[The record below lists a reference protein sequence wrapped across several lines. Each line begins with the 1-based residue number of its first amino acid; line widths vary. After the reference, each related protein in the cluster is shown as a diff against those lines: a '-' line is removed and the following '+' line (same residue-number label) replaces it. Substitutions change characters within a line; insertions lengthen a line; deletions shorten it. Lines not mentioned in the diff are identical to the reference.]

1 MALAAVV
8 LAAGGGTRM
17 RSERP
22 KTLHEVAGVPM
33 LQHVLHSVGELCP
46 DRTVV
51 VVGSGWRE
59 VTSFVSAVAPNAE
72 IALQPKRTGTGDAVA
87 AAREA
92 LAGFGEKVVV
102 LYGDTPLVRSSTIR
116 SLAAVLD
123 EGADVG
129 VVGFRA
135 RDPEGYGRLLIDSDG
150 SLERIVED
158 RDATDQEKLVD
169 LCNSGLVGA
178 DAATLFSLLEGIG
191 RDNSAGEVYLTD
203 IVAAARGEG
212 LKCRAIEGSEEELL
226 GVNSRADL
234 AGAERAYQERARAAA
249 LNGGAT
255 LVAPETVFFGFGS
268 ALGVDVLVEPH
279 VVIGPNVKVG
289 DGAVIRSFS
298 HLEDCRIGEGATV
311 GPFARIRPGTELGE
325 GARVGNFVE
334 INASAIGSQSK
345 VSHLSYVGDS
355 EIGDRT
361 NIGAGTITCNY
372 DGVSKHR
379 TTIGNEAFIGS
390 NSTLIAPVEV
400 SDGAM
405 TAAGS
410 VITRN
415 VPPQAIAIARERQ
428 TNVDGG
434 ADRHL
439 RRLRDAADRDRFQG
453 TGHPPRA
460 PDAS

>member
-22 KTLHEVAGVPM
+22 KTLHEISGVPM
-33 LQHVLHSVGELCP
+33 LHHVLTSVGELSP

-51 VVGSGWRE
+51 VVGKGWRE
-59 VTSFVSAVAPNAE
+59 VKSFVSAAAPDAE
-72 IALQPKRTGTGDAVA
+72 IALQPTQTGTGDAVA

-92 LAGFGEKVVV
+92 LTGFEGRVVV

-116 SLAAVLD
+116 SLIAVLD
-123 EGADVG
+123 GGADVG

-135 RDPEGYGRLLIDSDG
+135 QDPGGYGRLITDSDG
-150 SLERIVED
+150 NLERIVED
-158 RDATDQEKLVD
+158 NDATAKEKLVD

-178 DAATLFSLLEGIG
+178 ESATLFSLLEGIG
-191 RDNSAGEVYLTD
+191 RDNSAGEAYLTD
-203 IVAAARGEG
+203 IVAAAGDRG
-212 LKCRAIEGSEEELL
+212 LKCRTIEGSEAELL

-234 AGAERAYQERARAAA
+234 ARVEQAYQMRARAAA
-249 LNGGAT
+249 LDGGAT
-255 LVAPETVFFGFGS
+255 LVAPETVFFGFGC
-268 ALGVDVLVEPH
+268 ALGEDVVVEPH
-279 VVIGPNVKVG
+279 VVIGPNVVVG

-298 HLEDCRIGEGATV
+298 HLEDCRIGEGAMV
-311 GPFARIRPGTELGE
+311 GPYARIRPGTELGE

-334 INASAIGSQSK
+334 IKASAIGRQSK
-345 VSHLSYVGDS
+345 VPHLSYVGDS
-355 EIGDRT
+355 EVGEGT

-390 NSTLIAPVEV
+390 NSTLVAPVEV

-428 TNVDGG
+428 TNLDGG
-434 ADRHL
+434 ADRL
-439 RRLRDAADRDRFQG
+439 FRRLRDAAERDRLRKAE
-453 TGHPPRA
+453 HPPQA

>member
-22 KTLHEVAGVPM
+22 KTLHEIAGVPM
-33 LQHVLHSVGELCP
+33 LQHVLASAGELSP

-51 VVGSGWRE
+51 VVGNGWRQ
-59 VTSFVSAVAPNAE
+59 VKSFVSAFAPDAE
-72 IALQPKRTGTGDAVA
+72 IALQPKQTGTGDAVA
-87 AAREA
+87 AARES
-92 LAGFGEKVVV
+92 LAGFDGKVLV
-102 LYGDTPLVRSSTIR
+102 LYGDTPLVRSSTTR

-123 EGADVG
+123 DGTDVA

-135 RDPEGYGRLLIDSDG
+135 QDPSGYGRLITDAG
-150 SLERIVED
+150 GNLERIVED
-158 RDATDQEKLVD
+158 RDATAKERLVD
-169 LCNSGLVGA
+169 LCNSGLVAA
-178 DAATLFSLLEGIG
+178 DSATLFSLLEGIG
-191 RDNSAGEVYLTD
+191 RENSAGEAYLTD
-203 IVAAARGEG
+203 IVAAARGKG
-212 LKCRAIEGSEEELL
+212 LRCRAIEGSEEELL

-234 AGAERAYQERARAAA
+234 ARAEQAYQVRARAAA

-268 ALGVDVLVEPH
+268 ALGVDAVVEPH
-279 VVIGPNVKVG
+279 VVIGTNVKVG
-289 DGAVIRSFS
+289 DRAVVRSFS

-325 GARVGNFVE
+325 GAKVGNFVE
-334 INASAIGSQSK
+334 INASAIGSHSK
-345 VSHLSYVGDS
+345 ISHLSYVGDS
-355 EIGDRT
+355 EVGDKT

-379 TTIGNEAFIGS
+379 TKVGNEAFIGS

-434 ADRHL
+434 ADRL
-439 RRLRDAADRDRFQG
+439 FRRLRDSADRDRVQG
-453 TGHPPRA
+453 TGRPPRI

>member
-22 KTLHEVAGVPM
+22 KTLHEVGGVPM
-33 LQHVLHSVGELCP
+33 LRHVLASVGELSP

-51 VVGSGWRE
+51 VAGKGWRQ
-59 VTSFVSAVAPNAE
+59 VKSFVSDVAPGAE
-72 IALQPKRTGTGDAVA
+72 IALQPKQTGTGDAVA
-87 AAREA
+87 AARES
-92 LAGFGEKVVV
+92 LAGFDGKVVV
-102 LYGDTPLVRSSTIR
+102 LCGDTPLVRSSTIR
-116 SLAAVLD
+116 SLAAALD
-123 EGADVG
+123 DGADVG
-129 VVGFRA
+129 VVGFRT
-135 RDPEGYGRLLIDSDG
+135 RDPGGYGRLITDSDG

-158 RDATDQEKLVD
+158 RDATDRERLVD

-178 DAATLFSLLEGIG
+178 GSETLFPLLESIG
-191 RDNSAGEVYLTD
+191 RDNSAGEAYLTD
-203 IVAAARGEG
+203 IVAAARDEG

-234 AGAERAYQERARAAA
+234 ARAEQAYQERARAAA

-268 ALGVDVLVEPH
+268 TLGLDVVVEPH
-279 VVIGPNVKVG
+279 VVIGRNVRVG

-298 HLEDCRIGEGATV
+298 HLDDCRVGEGATV

-325 GARVGNFVE
+325 GAKVGNFVE
-334 INASAIGSQSK
+334 VSASAIGRQSK
-345 VSHLSYVGDS
+345 VSHLSYVGNS
-355 EIGDRT
+355 EVGENT

-379 TTIGNEAFIGS
+379 TNIGNDAFIGS
-390 NSTLIAPVEV
+390 NSTLVAPVEV

-415 VPPQAIAIARERQ
+415 VPPKAIAIARERQ

-434 ADRHL
+434 ADRL
-439 RRLRDAADRDRFQG
+439 FRRLRDAADQDRFHTAGRPQR
-453 TGHPPRA
+453 TPN
-460 PDAS
+460 AS

>member
-22 KTLHEVAGVPM
+22 KILHEVGGVPM
-33 LQHVLHSVGELCP
+33 LHHVLASARELSP

-51 VVGSGWRE
+51 VAGRGWRE
-59 VTSFVSAVAPNAE
+59 VKAFVSTVAPDAQ
-72 IALQPKRTGTGDAVA
+72 IALQPNRTGTGDAVV
-87 AAREA
+87 AARES
-92 LAGFGEKVVV
+92 LSGFDGKVVV

-123 EGADVG
+123 DGADVG

-135 RDPEGYGRLLIDSDG
+135 RDPGGYGRLITDSAG
-150 SLERIVED
+150 GLERIVED
-158 RDATDQEKLVD
+158 RDATDRERLVD
-169 LCNSGLVGA
+169 LCNSGLVSA
-178 DAATLFSLLEGIG
+178 DSTKLFSLLEGIG
-191 RDNSAGEVYLTD
+191 RDNSAGEAYLTD
-203 IVAAARGEG
+203 IVAAARDEG
-212 LKCRAIEGSEEELL
+212 LTCCAIEGSEEELL

-234 AGAERAYQERARAAA
+234 ARAEQAYQVRARTAA

-255 LVAPETVFFGFGS
+255 LVAPETIFFGFGS
-268 ALGVDVLVEPH
+268 ELGVDVVVEPH
-279 VVIGPNVKVG
+279 VVIGPNVRVG
-289 DGAVIRSFS
+289 DGAVVRSFS

-325 GARVGNFVE
+325 SAKVGNFVE
-334 INASAIGSQSK
+334 ISASAIGRKSK
-345 VSHLSYVGDS
+345 VSHLSYVGNS
-355 EIGDRT
+355 EVGDKT
-361 NIGAGTITCNY
+361 NVGAGTITCNY

-410 VITRN
+410 VITRS
-415 VPPQAIAIARERQ
+415 VPPKAIAIARERQ

-434 ADRHL
+434 ADRL
-439 RRLRDAADRDRFQG
+439 FRRLREAANRDRSRTKGRPQRS
-453 TGHPPRA
+453 PN
-460 PDAS
+460 AS